1 MDRKAILAKLLP
13 LLMDLK
19 PNLKVE
25 SVTEDVRLRDD
36 LGVDS
41 ITMLLMALRIEQE
54 FGIRLE
60 NIQPNQMVLVGD
72 VCAYIESR
80 MKK

>member
-13 LLMDLK
+13 LLKDLK

-54 FGIRLE
+54 FGT
-60 NIQPNQMVLVGD
+60 QPLQLRKQ
-72 VCAYIESR
+72 SL
-80 MKK
+80 

>member
-13 LLMDLK
+13 LLKDLK

>member
-13 LLMDLK
+13 LLKDLK

-80 MKK
+80 MNK

>member
-1 MDRKAILAKLLP
+1 MDRNAILAKLLP
-13 LLMDLK
+13 LLKDLK